1 METPE
6 MNMSATAQ
14 KAQHELE
21 HLVSMLPAPK
31 TNVGKTERKLSLAAG
46 ALLAGL
52 GLTRGSLPGLLLA
65 AAGGLIAYRGLTGYC
80 GLYDK
85 LDINTDRGGECCR

>member
-1 METPE
+1 
-6 MNMSATAQ
+6 MNMTATAQ
-14 KAQHELE
+14 KAQHEVE

-31 TNVGKTERKLSLAAG
+31 ANVGKTERKASLALG
-46 ALLAGL
+46 ALIAGL
-52 GLTRGSLPGLLLA
+52 GLKRGSLPGLLLA

-85 LDINTDRGGECCR
+85 LDINTNREGECCR

>member
-1 METPE
+1 
-6 MNMSATAQ
+6 MNMSATAE
-14 KAQHELE
+14 KARHEVE
-21 HLVSMLPAPK
+21 HLVRLLPAPK
-31 TNVGKTERKLSLAAG
+31 KNVGKQERNVSLATG

-52 GLTRGSLPGLLLA
+52 GLKRGSFLGLLLA

-85 LDINTDRGGECCR
+85 LGVNTNREGECCR

>member
-1 METPE
+1 
-6 MNMSATAQ
+6 MNMSATAE
-14 KAQHELE
+14 KARHEVE
-21 HLVSMLPAPK
+21 HLVSLLPAPK
-31 TNVGKTERKLSLAAG
+31 KNVGKQERNVSLATG

-52 GLTRGSLPGLLLA
+52 GLKRGSLLGLLLA

-85 LDINTDRGGECCR
+85 LGVNTNREGECCR

>member
-1 METPE
+1 
-6 MNMSATAQ
+6 MNMSATAE
-14 KAQHELE
+14 KARHEVE
-21 HLVSMLPAPK
+21 HVISMLPAPK
-31 TNVGKTERKLSLAAG
+31 KNVGKNERTASLAAG

-52 GLTRGSLPGLLLA
+52 GLKRGSLSGLLLA

-85 LDINTDRGGECCR
+85 LGVSTNREGESCR

>member
-1 METPE
+1 MEICE
-6 MNMSATAQ
+6 MNMTATAQ
-14 KAQHELE
+14 KAQHEVE
-21 HLVSMLPAPK
+21 HLISMLPAPK
-31 TNVGKTERKLSLAAG
+31 TNVGKNERTLSLAAG

-52 GLTRGSLPGLLLA
+52 GLKRGSLPGLLLA

-85 LDINTDRGGECCR
+85 LDINTNRDRGSCC